1 MIKPDD
7 PGTRRGPAYGRRT
20 AVGLALGAV
29 LAGGLASAPA
39 AEAAPTG
46 SVCMFKFPYSI
57 DDKALAG
64 HVAWAFQTAPDRW
77 IFGSYSTKP
86 WSKSSWTGRDMVNN
100 FKKQGYDGYRCKKTH
115 QRLSSTATTTWK
127 KLRGT
132 EYRLWTNNCL
142 TVSLAVFRSYSRE
155 LRSLPTPT
163 AGTNKLPRTYYDKT
177 LPKYG
182 FGVNVRLK

>member
-1 MIKPDD
+1 MSRISRS
-7 PGTRRGPAYGRRT
+7 RRA
-20 AVGLALGAV
+20 AVAATLGAA
-29 LAGGLASAPA
+29 LAGGLVQAPA

-46 SVCMFKFPYSI
+46 YVCMFKYPYRV
-57 DDKALAG
+57 DAAAG

-77 IFGSYSTKP
+77 TFGSYSTKP

-100 FKKQGYDGYRCKKTH
+100 FKRQGYDGYRCKKTH
-115 QRLSSTATTTWK
+115 QRLSGNATATWK

-163 AGTNKLPRTYYDKT
+163 SGNNKLPRTYYDKT

-182 FGVNVRLK
+182 FGANVRLK